1 MEDQI
6 RAWLAE
12 QSGGTVEVTGV
23 RPLAGGACQDN
34 FVIETIRDGEPG
46 RLVLRSDATSSLPG
60 SLSRHE
66 EYAII
71 QAAVAAGVPT
81 PAVIGLR
88 EGLVRPGAWGYF
100 MDWADGV
107 AIGAKV
113 VRSLSLAEA
122 RAVLPEQLAAA
133 AAAIHRITPS
143 TNPRLSIPTIAPD
156 GDVIGE
162 MLAFQR
168 ASMADIPEAHPAL
181 SLAMRWLEEKR
192 PTSSEVVLVHGDF
205 RVGNFLVD
213 PTGLTA
219 VLDWEFAHWGNPMED
234 LAWLCVRDWRFGRID
249 NPVGGLCGRG
259 RFYRA
264 YEAASGRTV
273 DPSLVHYFEV
283 LGNLRW
289 AIGAVVQGLRYLRG
303 GEADLELLAIARRS
317 AEMEYEALRL
327 IEVGPPAV

>member
-1 MEDQI
+1 MEEQI
-6 RAWLAE
+6 RTWLAE
-12 QSGGTVEVTGV
+12 QSGGTITVTGV

-34 FVIETIRDGEPG
+34 FVVQTITDGAPG
-46 RLVLRSDATSSLPG
+46 RMVLRSDAKGSLPG
-60 SLSRHE
+60 SLSRRQ

-81 PAVIGLR
+81 PAVTGLG

-113 VRSLSLAEA
+113 VRSSSLAAA
-122 RAVLPEQLAAA
+122 REVLPEQLAAA
-133 AAAIHRITPS
+133 AAAIHRITPA
-143 TNPRLSIPTIAPD
+143 TNPDLSIPTISPD

-181 SLAMRWLEEKR
+181 SLAMRWLEESR
-192 PTSSEVVLVHGDF
+192 PASSEVVLVHGDF
-205 RVGNFLVD
+205 RIGNFLVA
-213 PTGLTA
+213 PGGLTA

-234 LAWLCVRDWRFGRID
+234 LAWLCVRDWRFGRVAS
-249 NPVGGLCGRG
+249 PVGGLCDRA

-264 YEAASGRTV
+264 YEQASGRCV
-273 DPSLVHYFEV
+273 DPALVHYFEV

-327 IEVGPPAV
+327 IEVGPPTI